1 VLHGLLGFMVHLE
14 GLGSLPSLCRR
25 RRPGHENGTIWL
37 YVRFV
42 RLTRVLF
49 RVDTA
54 QPGASMKRKERFDAS
69 MSRDGRARMLIDA
82 VTDYAIYMI
91 DADGIIS
98 SWNSGARR
106 LKGYE
111 DSEILGEHFSRFYT
125 DADREA
131 GLPQKALETAAREGK
146 FEGEGWR
153 CRKDGGLFWAYV
165 VIDPIKDA
173 FGDLVGYAKITR
185 DLTERRKAEESL
197 RQSEEQFGLLV
208 QGVTDYAIYMLD
220 PNGRVAS
227 WNAGAQRIKGYRP
240 DQIIGEHFSRFYAEE
255 DRRAGAPQEAL
266 RIAARDGRFEKEGRR
281 VRKDGSEFWANV
293 VIDAIYAPDGT
304 IAGFAKITRDITE
317 RRDTERALQEAREAL
332 FQSQKMDAV
341 GQLTGGVAHDFNN
354 LLMAV
359 LGSLELLRKRL
370 PDDAKMMR
378 LLDNAIQGAQR
389 GAGLT
394 QRMLAFARRQ
404 ELKPVALDVPRL
416 VRDMTD
422 LLRSSL
428 GPTVEIKTD
437 FPQGMHKILA
447 DQNQIE
453 LAILNLA
460 VNARDAMPKGGSIFF
475 SAREQNAVAAPDL
488 KEGRYVCLS
497 VTDEGSGMDEATLA
511 RALEPF
517 FTTKGVGKG
526 TGLGLSMVHG
536 MTQQSGGKLALKSR
550 VGEGT
555 TAELWLPVAAA
566 DADIKQEEADTKA
579 LGSERPLIILAVDD
593 DGLVLLNTAAM
604 LEDLG
609 HTVLEANSGKKALE
623 IIRENRIDLVIT
635 DQAMPVMTGSD
646 LAAAI
651 RAERPDLPIILATG
665 FAELPPGA
673 NKGLPKLSKPFR
685 QQQLAEAIA
694 KTVAPEA
701 GRALEFR

>member
-1 VLHGLLGFMVHLE
+1 MV
-14 GLGSLPSLCRR
+14 
-25 RRPGHENGTIWL
+25 
-37 YVRFV
+37 
-42 RLTRVLF
+42 
-49 RVDTA
+49 
-54 QPGASMKRKERFDAS
+54 RKERFDPS
-69 MSRDGRARMLIDA
+69 MPHDDRFRMLVEA
-82 VTDYAIYMI
+82 VTDYAVYML
-91 DADGIIS
+91 DPDGIVS

-125 DADREA
+125 EADRAA
-131 GLPQKALETAAREGK
+131 GLPQRALETAAREGK

-153 CRKDGGLFWAYV
+153 CRKDGVRFWAFV
-165 VIDPIKDA
+165 AIDPIRDA
-173 FGDLVGYAKITR
+173 SGELVGYAKVTR
-185 DLTERRKAEESL
+185 DLTERRKAEETL
-197 RQSEEQFGLLV
+197 RKSDEQFRILV
-208 QGVTDYAIYMLD
+208 QGVSDYAIYMLD
-220 PNGRVAS
+220 PNGRVSS
-227 WNAGAQRIKGYRP
+227 WNAGAQRIKGYTP
-240 DQIIGEHFSRFYAEE
+240 EEIIGEHFSRFYAEE
-255 DRRAGAPQEAL
+255 DRRAGIPEQAL
-266 RIAARDGRFEKEGRR
+266 QIAARDGRFGKEGWR
-281 VRKDGSEFWANV
+281 VRKDGSKFWANV
-293 VIDAIYAPDGT
+293 VIDAIHAPDGT
-304 IAGFAKITRDITE
+304 IIGFAKITRDVTE
-317 RRDTERALQEAREAL
+317 RRESERALQEARETL
-332 FQSQKMDAV
+332 FQSQKMDAI

-370 PDDAKMMR
+370 PDDTKMMR

-404 ELKPVALDVPRL
+404 ELNPVPLDLSRL

-428 GPTVEIKTD
+428 GPGIRIETD
-437 FPQGMHKILA
+437 FPEGLDKILA
-447 DQNQIE
+447 DHNQLE

-460 VNARDAMPKGGSIFF
+460 VNARDAMPNGGSICF
-475 SAREQNAVAAPDL
+475 SARAQTVAVAPDL
-488 KEGRYVCLS
+488 KGGRYVCLS
-497 VTDEGSGMDEATLA
+497 VTDEGTGMDEATLT
-511 RALEPF
+511 RAMEPF

-536 MTQQSGGKLALKSR
+536 MTRQSGGKLTLKSNA
-550 VGEGT
+550 GNGT
-555 TAELWLPVAAA
+555 TVELWFPVAAA
-566 DADIKQEEADTKA
+566 GADLKQEPAENQA
-579 LGSERPLIILAVDD
+579 LERERSLVILAVDD

-609 HTVLEANSGKKALE
+609 HTVLEATSAKEALE
-623 IIRENRIDLVIT
+623 ILRRDGDIDLVIT

-651 RAERPDLPIILATG
+651 RAERPGFPVILATG

-673 NKGLPKLSKPFR
+673 DEGLPKLSKPFR

-694 KTVAPEA
+694 KTVPSEI
-701 GRALEFR
+701 GRALELR